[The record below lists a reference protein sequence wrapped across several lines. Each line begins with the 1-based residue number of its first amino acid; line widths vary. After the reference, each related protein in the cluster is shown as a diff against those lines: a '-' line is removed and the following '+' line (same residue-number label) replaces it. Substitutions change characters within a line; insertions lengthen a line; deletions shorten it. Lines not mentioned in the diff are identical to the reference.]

1 MKNDALMQLKD
12 QARFYISTPERAAE
26 ALLFV
31 KNLERFAEEIKEK
44 VKARAVEIMDKK
56 GVESIPYSILD
67 EETGEVSEWV
77 VNRAYATES
86 KDYRAE
92 NVIEA
97 IGIEDAV
104 RFFKVKNT
112 DLKKFLTTQSAQK
125 KITMEQVEKAVSDPI
140 ITTRKGAGVII
151 KPVKAKV

>member
-31 KNLERFAEEIKEK
+31 KNLERFAEEIKER
-44 VKARAVEIMDKK
+44 VKARAVELMDKK

-97 IGIEDAV
+97 IGIEDAMK
-104 RFFKVKNT
+104 FFKVKNT

-140 ITTRKGAGVII
+140 ITTRKGAGVIL
-151 KPVKAKV
+151 KEVKAKV

>member
-31 KNLERFAEEIKEK
+31 KNLERFAEDIKEK
-44 VKARAVEIMDKK
+44 VKARAVELMDKK
-56 GVESIPYSILD
+56 GVEKIPYSILD
-67 EETGEVSEWV
+67 EETGEVREWMV
-77 VNRAYATES
+77 SRAYATEL
-86 KDYRAE
+86 KEYRAE

-97 IGIEDAV
+97 IGIEDAMK
-104 RFFKVKNT
+104 FFKVKNT

-140 ITTRKGAGVII
+140 ITTRKGAGVIL
-151 KPVKAKV
+151 KEVKAKV

>member
-31 KNLERFAEEIKEK
+31 KNLERFAEEIKER
-44 VKARAVEIMDKK
+44 VKARAVELMDKK

-67 EETGEVSEWV
+67 EETGEVREWMV
-77 VNRAYATES
+77 SRAYATES
-86 KDYRAE
+86 KEYRAE

-140 ITTRKGAGVII
+140 ITTRKGAGVIL
-151 KPVKAKV
+151 KEVKAKV

>member
-1 MKNDALMQLKD
+1 MKNDALMQIRE
-12 QARFYISTPERAAE
+12 QSRFYISTPERAAE

-44 VKARAVEIMDKK
+44 VKARAVELMDKK
-56 GVESIPYSILD
+56 GVEKIPYSILD
-67 EETGEVSEWV
+67 EETGEVREWMV
-77 VNRAYATES
+77 SRAYATEL
-86 KDYRAE
+86 KEYRVE

-140 ITTRKGAGVII
+140 ITTRKGAGVIL
-151 KPVKAKV
+151 KEVKAKV

>member
-44 VKARAVEIMDKK
+44 VKARAVELMDKK

-97 IGIEDAV
+97 IGIEDAMK
-104 RFFKVKNT
+104 FFKVKNT

-140 ITTRKGAGVII
+140 ITTRKGAGVIL
-151 KPVKAKV
+151 KEVKAKV

>member
-1 MKNDALMQLKD
+1 MKNDALIQLKD

-44 VKARAVEIMDKK
+44 VKARAVELMDKK
-56 GVESIPYSILD
+56 GVEKIPYSILD
-67 EETGEVSEWV
+67 EETGEVREWMV
-77 VNRAYATES
+77 SRAYATES

-97 IGIEDAV
+97 IGIEDAMK
-104 RFFKVKNT
+104 FFKVKNT

-140 ITTRKGAGVII
+140 ITTRKGAGVIL
-151 KPVKAKV
+151 KEVKAKV

>member
-44 VKARAVEIMDKK
+44 VKARAVELMDKK

-77 VNRAYATES
+77 VNRVYATES

-104 RFFKVKNT
+104 KFFKVKNT

-140 ITTRKGAGVII
+140 VKVRKSAGVII

>member
-67 EETGEVSEWV
+67 EETGEVREWMV
-77 VNRAYATES
+77 SRAYATEL
-86 KDYRAE
+86 KEYRAE

-97 IGIEDAV
+97 IGIEDAMK
-104 RFFKVKNT
+104 FFKVKNT

-140 ITTRKGAGVII
+140 ITTRKGAGVIL
-151 KPVKAKV
+151 KEVKAKV

>member
-1 MKNDALMQLKD
+1 MKNDALIQLKD

-44 VKARAVEIMDKK
+44 VKARAVELMDKK
-56 GVESIPYSILD
+56 GVEKIPYSILD
-67 EETGEVSEWV
+67 EETGEVREWMV
-77 VNRAYATES
+77 SRAYATEL
-86 KDYRAE
+86 KEYRAE

-97 IGIEDAV
+97 IGIEDAMK
-104 RFFKVKNT
+104 FFKVKNT

-140 ITTRKGAGVII
+140 ITTRKGAGVIL
-151 KPVKAKV
+151 KEVKAKV

>member
-1 MKNDALMQLKD
+1 MKNDALMQIRE
-12 QARFYISTPERAAE
+12 QSRFYISTPERAAE

-140 ITTRKGAGVII
+140 VKVRKSAGVII

>member
-1 MKNDALMQLKD
+1 MKNDALIQLKD

-77 VNRAYATES
+77 VNRVYATES

-104 RFFKVKNT
+104 KFFKVKNT

-140 ITTRKGAGVII
+140 VKVRKSAGVII

>member
-1 MKNDALMQLKD
+1 MKNDALMQIRE
-12 QARFYISTPERAAE
+12 QSRFYISTPERAAE

-44 VKARAVEIMDKK
+44 VKARAVELMDKK

-67 EETGEVSEWV
+67 EETGEVREWMV
-77 VNRAYATES
+77 SRAYATEL
-86 KDYRAE
+86 KEYRAE

-97 IGIEDAV
+97 IGIEDAMK
-104 RFFKVKNT
+104 FFKVKNT

-140 ITTRKGAGVII
+140 ITTRKGAGVIL
-151 KPVKAKV
+151 KEVKAKV

>member
-1 MKNDALMQLKD
+1 MKNDALMQIRE
-12 QARFYISTPERAAE
+12 QSRFYISTPERAAE

-56 GVESIPYSILD
+56 GVEKIPYSILD
-67 EETGEVSEWV
+67 EETGEVREWMV
-77 VNRAYATES
+77 SRAYATES

-140 ITTRKGAGVII
+140 ITTRKGAGVIL
-151 KPVKAKV
+151 KEVKAKV

>member
-1 MKNDALMQLKD
+1 MKNDALMQIRE
-12 QARFYISTPERAAE
+12 QSRFYISTPERAAE

-104 RFFKVKNT
+104 KFFKVKNT

-140 ITTRKGAGVII
+140 IKVRKSAGVII

>member
-1 MKNDALMQLKD
+1 MKNDALIQLKD

-44 VKARAVEIMDKK
+44 VKARAVELMDKK
-56 GVESIPYSILD
+56 GVEKIPYSILD
-67 EETGEVSEWV
+67 EETGEVREWMV
-77 VNRAYATES
+77 SRAYATEL
-86 KDYRAE
+86 KEYRAE

-97 IGIEDAV
+97 IGIEDAMK
-104 RFFKVKNT
+104 FFKVKNT

-125 KITMEQVEKAVSDPI
+125 KITMEQVEKAVSGPI
-140 ITTRKGAGVII
+140 ITTRKGAGVIL
-151 KPVKAKV
+151 KEVKAKV

>member
-12 QARFYISTPERAAE
+12 QACFYISTPERAAE

-44 VKARAVEIMDKK
+44 VKARAVELMDKK

-86 KDYRAE
+86 REYRVE

-140 ITTRKGAGVII
+140 ITTRKGAGVIL
-151 KPVKAKV
+151 KEVKAKV